1 MGMRPIFADP
11 KTDVIFKKIFGEKAH
26 KDLLI
31 ALLNSLLELDEGHRI
46 ADIEYLTPEQQPQ
59 HQGLRLSI
67 LDVRCTDVEGTRY
80 VVEMQI
86 IEVEGFQKRVV
97 YNACKAYSSQ
107 LAVGQDYPSLNDV
120 IAITI
125 CDFVLWPEVGE
136 PGGVPMLSR
145 WRMTEQHSG
154 VSGLSEVQYVFLEL
168 PKYKAG
174 AQPQTTQERW
184 ALFFREAATL
194 RQVPPALSAAPYA
207 TALEVARVANLTE
220 AEGTEYERE
229 QMAIQDFRG
238 GLSLAERRGMERG
251 MEEGIEIGI
260 EQGLERGLRE
270 AIRDLL
276 DAFGVERSA
285 AREQTLDQLD
295 RAGLERLRQH
305 LKSHRA
311 WPEP

>member
-1 MGMRPIFADP
+1 MKPVFADP
-11 KTDVIFKKIFGEKAH
+11 KTDVIFKKIFGEKDH

-31 ALLNSLLELDEGHRI
+31 ALLNSLLELDEAHRI
-46 ADIEYLTPEQQPQ
+46 ADIEYLTPEQLPQ
-59 HQGLRLSI
+59 HPGLRLSI
-67 LDVRCTDVEGTRY
+67 LDVRCTDLRGTRY

-86 IEVEGFQKRVV
+86 IKVEGFQKRVV

-107 LAVGQDYPSLNDV
+107 LAVGQDYPALNDV

-125 CDFVLWPEVGE
+125 CDFLLWPEPGA

-154 VSGLSEVQYVFLEL
+154 VPGLPEVQYVFLEL

-174 AQPQTTQERW
+174 DQPTTTQEQW

-194 RQVPPALSAAPYA
+194 RQVPPALANEPLA

-238 GLSLAERRGMERG
+238 GLSLAKRLGK
-251 MEEGIEIGI
+251 EEGLEQGLQQGIQQGI
-260 EQGLERGLRE
+260 EQALRE
-270 AIRDLL
+270 SIRDLADLLGL
-276 DAFGVERSA
+276 DPAPA
-285 AREQTLDQLD
+285 LDQLP
-295 RAGLERLRQH
+295 REELERLRQH
-305 LKSHRA
+305 LKTHRA
-311 WPEP
+311 WPTA